1 MELYGGECHPDRRE
15 GPAFDFP
22 LEASQPLMSPAN
34 FRGLFSNPGNT
45 AFKSETPLCLLNISP
60 STNRKSV
67 VSAKSRPSFNWW
79 SASPGHG
86 PYTRPPF
93 TSPPITNMQ
102 FACPWSVPQLP

>member
-67 VSAKSRPSFNWW
+67 VSAKSRPSFNWCP
-79 SASPGHG
+79 A
-86 PYTRPPF
+86 TPPHAP
-93 TSPPITNMQ
+93 SPPPPSPPPPTPTLHSPSP
-102 FACPWSVPQLP
+102 APT